1 MRADEPSIPN
11 VMRVSSTEEAASDNF
26 GAILTELRAFIP
38 RALIDGPG
46 WERLLDRV
54 GELPGGELP
63 FHCGFEFR
71 LDETAPATD
80 FFVTLWPSGTLT
92 QHYIRQGKA
101 ATPGSSAAALAQ
113 YLVRHGQSESSLTSG
128 TMLEYDVATVQ
139 PGQHPAPSVFL
150 RLPYTRRP
158 DGVIQ
163 YSRSTS
169 RELIATLAEAVG
181 WTKDT
186 GEQGEVERVFR
197 TLPAG
202 GEVAHV
208 GAFPDRAP
216 RAIRLIIQGIEAAD
230 LPASL
235 EQLGWRGS
243 IRTVTAVLTALR
255 DRLPGFRLSLDVAA
269 QGLLPRLGLEMYLE
283 NNRGQEFDAW
293 LTTGRHDWRP
303 VVERLAAQGWCLPE
317 KAQGLLAWCALD
329 KIYDRK
335 GIFLVYKGINHVKLT
350 IEDSG
355 VHAKAYAGLGFAPLQ
370 PSTQGPSP

>member
-1 MRADEPSIPN
+1 M
-11 VMRVSSTEEAASDNF
+11 MRVSSTDLQKEAASDDF

-54 GELPGGELP
+54 GELPDAEVP
-63 FHCGFEFR
+63 FRCGFEFR

-80 FFVTLWPSGTLT
+80 FIVALWPSGALT
-92 QHYIRQGKA
+92 ERYIRQGEA
-101 ATPGSSAAALAQ
+101 ATPGSSAAALAR

-128 TMLEYDVATVQ
+128 TMLEYDVATIQ
-139 PGQHPAPSVFL
+139 PGQRPAPSVFL

-163 YSRSTS
+163 YSRMS
-169 RELIATLAEAVG
+169 RELIATLAQAVG
-181 WTKDT
+181 WTEDT
-186 GEQGEVERVFR
+186 GEQDEVERVFR
-197 TLPAG
+197 ALPAG
-202 GEVAHV
+202 GKVAHV

-216 RAIRLIIQGIEAAD
+216 RAIRMIIGGIEAAD
-230 LPASL
+230 LPALL

-243 IRTVTAVLTALR
+243 IRTVTAVLTDLR
-255 DRLPGFRLSLDVAA
+255 DRLPNFRLSLDVAA
-269 QGLLPRLGLEMYLE
+269 QGLSPRLGLEMYLE
-283 NNRGQEFDAW
+283 GDRDREFDAW

-329 KIYDRK
+329 KIYDRE
-335 GIFLVYKGINHVKLT
+335 GVFLVHKGINHVKLT